1 MRESII
7 NGYLIIER
15 NLPNEDQ
22 VNKLIQDVNNHF
34 KYKYNIKKEK
44 PTSEDLSQINCT
56 TGRRKR
62 KDKNEN

>member
-7 NGYLIIER
+7 NGYLIIEK

-34 KYKYNIKKEK
+34 RYKYNIKREK
-44 PTSEDLSQINCT
+44 TTSEDFSQFNCT
-56 TGRRKR
+56 IRNKKR